1 MDPTL
6 VVLAAGMGSRYG
18 GLKQID
24 RFGPSGET
32 ILDYSVYDA
41 LRAGFGKVV
50 FVIRRELEPAFRAAV
65 GDQVGGRIAVDYV
78 FQELDDLP
86 SGFTVPPGRTK
97 PWGTAHAIWCARRA
111 VAEPFASINA
121 DDYYGRTSFQVVA
134 EHLRRTAAVARLEAV
149 GPGSAEHCMVGYP
162 VLQTLSEHAA
172 VARAICEVDDQGLL
186 TALVERLKVEKSGD
200 GGRYL
205 DEAGG
210 ALPLRGDQVVS
221 MNFWG
226 FTPSVFDHLERQ
238 LVRFLE
244 TRRQAGEKSECLIPV
259 VVGDLIKEGVAKVRV
274 LPTSDAWF
282 GVTHPEDKPG
292 VMKSLRELVARG
304 EYPSPLWT
312 ENDANAADNLL
323 RGLE

>member
-1 MDPTL
+1 MKPTL
-6 VVLAAGMGSRYG
+6 VVLAAGTGSRYG

-32 ILDYSVYDA
+32 IMDYSVYDA
-41 LRAGFGKVV
+41 FRAGFAKVV
-50 FVIRRELEPAFRAAV
+50 FVIRREFEPAFRAAV
-65 GDQVGGRIAVDYV
+65 GDKHSHHIAVDYV
-78 FQELDDLP
+78 FQGMDDLP
-86 SGFTVPPGRTK
+86 AGFSVPPGRTK

-121 DDYYGRTSFQVVA
+121 DDYYGRDSFQMVA
-134 EHLRRTAAVARLEAV
+134 EHLTRTAGTAVESVDADGARPAPYCV
-149 GPGSAEHCMVGYP
+149 VGYP

-172 VARAICEVDDQGLL
+172 VARAICQVDDRGFL
-186 TALVERLKVEKSGD
+186 TALVERLKVERSGE

-205 DEAGG
+205 DEGG
-210 ALPLRGDQVVS
+210 RARPLVGDEVVS

-226 FTPSVFDHLERQ
+226 FTPAVFEQLERH

-244 TRRQAGEKSECLIPV
+244 APSDAGEKAECLIPV
-259 VVGDLIKEGVAKVRV
+259 VVGELLEEKAAQVRV
-274 LPTSDAWF
+274 LPTSSTWF

-292 VMKSLRELVARG
+292 VMKTIRQMVARG

-312 ENDANAADNLL
+312 DE
-323 RGLE
+323 GQ